1 VIKIE
6 EDDEIVND
14 EQLEAIAVST
24 ITEYE
29 SDSEL
34 INELN
39 ILKNRCEQFNDV
51 KQTISSMNDLI
62 KEEVDSNCFLINYFF
77 YNFNQ
82 KNKLIR
88 YSMILAQS

>member
-1 VIKIE
+1 MITIE

-51 KQTISSMNDLI
+51 KQTIRSMNDLI
-62 KEEVDSNCFLINYFF
+62 KEEVDSNFFLFNYFF
-77 YNFNQ
+77 II
-82 KNKLIR
+82 LIKKTN
-88 YSMILAQS
+88 

>member
-1 VIKIE
+1 MVTIE
-6 EDDEIVND
+6 EDEEKVND

-51 KQTISSMNDLI
+51 KQTIRSMNDLI
-62 KEEVDSNCFLINYFF
+62 KEEVDSNFFLINY
-77 YNFNQ
+77 
-82 KNKLIR
+82 KVIEKKLN
-88 YSMILAQS
+88 

>member
-1 VIKIE
+1 MVTIE
-6 EDDEIVND
+6 EDEEKVND

-51 KQTISSMNDLI
+51 KQ
-62 KEEVDSNCFLINYFF
+62 NY
-77 YNFNQ
+77 
-82 KNKLIR
+82 
-88 YSMILAQS
+88 